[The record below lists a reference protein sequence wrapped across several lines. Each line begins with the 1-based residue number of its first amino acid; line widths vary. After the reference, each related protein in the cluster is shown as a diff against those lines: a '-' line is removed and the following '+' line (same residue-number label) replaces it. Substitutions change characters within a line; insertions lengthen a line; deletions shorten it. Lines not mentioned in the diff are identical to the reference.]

1 MSLLSNTHRPSPS
14 LFLQDIL
21 WSKVEVWKWG
31 RNVLALRGTQ
41 SIQAKNWNGE
51 PGRMEDVGYR
61 VRRCAYHWH
70 HRQSAKPLR
79 RLQPSFDGKKRQ
91 ILCPSAKGS
100 FHDSTILRRSNS
112 RGWNLHLSSP
122 PPFSVASSLAAIILS
137 YSISQHF
144 FESLGRI
151 ILVGFGSR
159 KW

>member
-1 MSLLSNTHRPSPS
+1 M
-14 LFLQDIL
+14 

-31 RNVLALRGTQ
+31 RNVLALRGTEQ
-41 SIQAKNWNGE
+41 RIGIGNLG
-51 PGRMEDVGYR
+51 GCTEDVGYR
-61 VRRCAYHWH
+61 VRRCAYHRRR
-70 HRQSAKPLR
+70 RQSAEPLR

-100 FHDSTILRRSNS
+100 FHDSTVLRRSNS
-112 RGWNLHLSSP
+112 RGWNLHLSFP
-122 PPFSVASSLAAIILS
+122 PPFSMASSLAAIILS